1 MEPMKIST
9 IIADDHKLFAQGLA
23 NILEQSKEIE
33 MKAIVHNGKALV
45 QELRTEPTDLALID
59 LNMPELDGI
68 GAIKQI
74 QALSLKTKLIILSTY
89 ADEKLVEEAQNLKV
103 DAYLLK
109 DAEPE
114 ELLYTI
120 KEVMENRYEFN
131 LNHILR
137 QTEPPESFS
146 DDFQKKYK
154 LSKREIEIIH
164 LLKKGLTNQ
173 EIADKIFLSVLTI
186 QTHRKNIIHKLE
198 VNNSAGLIAFAHE
211 HNI

>member
-1 MEPMKIST
+1 MQIST

-23 NILEQSKEIE
+23 NILGHSGEIE
-33 MKAIVHNGKALV
+33 IKAIVHNGKALV
-45 QELRTEPTDLALID
+45 QELKNEPTDLALID

-74 QALSLKTKLIILSTY
+74 QAMSIRTKLIILSTY
-89 ADEKLVEEAQNLKV
+89 ADEKLVEEAKNLNV

-131 LNHILR
+131 IHHILK
-137 QTEPPESFS
+137 QTEPLENFS
-146 DDFQKKYK
+146 DDFLKKYK
-154 LSKREIEIIH
+154 LSRREIEIIQ

-186 QTHRKNIIHKLE
+186 QTHRKNIIQKLG

>member
-1 MEPMKIST
+1 MKIST
-9 IIADDHKLFAQGLA
+9 IIADDHKLFAQGLS
-23 NILEQSKEIE
+23 NILGQSDEIE
-33 MKAIVHNGKALV
+33 IKAVVHNGKALV
-45 QELRTEPTDLALID
+45 QELKNEPTDLALID

-74 QALSLKTKLIILSTY
+74 QSMSIKTKLIILSTY
-89 ADEKLVEEAQNLKV
+89 ADEKLVEEAKNLKV

-131 LNHILR
+131 LNHILK
-137 QTEPPESFS
+137 QTEPLENFS
-146 DDFQKKYK
+146 DDFLKKYK
-154 LSKREIEIIH
+154 LSRREIEIIQ

-186 QTHRKNIIHKLE
+186 QTHRKNIIQKLE
-198 VNNSAGLIAFAHE
+198 VNNTAGLIAFAHE